1 MTDPFKTCL
10 VLGVALTL
18 APGTL
23 DAEVYRWVDE
33 LGNIV
38 YSDRP
43 RQPEEARAP
52 SPQVAPSQ
60 ELKEPETKSGPA
72 PKEHDVKAF
81 VPPVGSARTGPTKV
95 DEFLELSGARAQ
107 LVGLLR
113 GIAGELRPAPGKMS
127 AKDQAAVDKVLTR
140 ALRHETVYS
149 LVRDAFLPH
158 VDRANLETT
167 AAWLWS
173 PLGRKIVALEIATSE
188 PGFEQKVAEYGTAL
202 KAKPPTN
209 HRIELIQRLDW
220 ATAATEISADLIAAV
235 ARGVTIAV
243 SAAGPAEQRLRP
255 GQIEDRVAQVR
266 ARASQRLRDAH
277 TTSTLYAY
285 RDLTDDELGAY
296 VLFSASEAGR
306 WYSAAMRKATVSALG
321 RAVEQTATEMVRAV
335 PLERWAHAATPAPQQ
350 VK

>member
-1 MTDPFKTCL
+1 MTNPFKACL
-10 VLGVALTL
+10 VLGVGLVL

-33 LGNIV
+33 QGNIM

-43 RQPEEARAP
+43 PQPEEARAP
-52 SPQVAPSQ
+52 APEAARPQ
-60 ELKEPETKSGPA
+60 ELKPPEAKSAPA
-72 PKEHDVKAF
+72 SQRDVKVF
-81 VPPVGSARTGPTKV
+81 VPPVPSARTGPTKV
-95 DEFLELSGARAQ
+95 DELLELSGFRAQ

-113 GIAGELRPAPGKMS
+113 GIARELRSAPAKMS
-127 AKDQAAVDKVLTR
+127 AKDQAAVERVLTR
-140 ALRHETVYS
+140 ALRHETVYG

-167 AAWLWS
+167 AAWLRS

-188 PGFEQKVAEYGTAL
+188 PGAEQKVTEYGAAL
-202 KAKPPTN
+202 KTNPPTN

-220 ATAATEISADLIAAV
+220 ATASTETSADLIAAV
-235 ARGVTIAV
+235 SRGVTIAV
-243 SAAGPAEQRLRP
+243 STAGPAEQRLRP

-266 ARASQRLRDAH
+266 ARASKSLRDAQ
-277 TTSTLYAY
+277 TTSTLYAC
-285 RDLTDDELGAY
+285 RELTDDELEAY

-306 WYSAAMRKATVSALG
+306 WYNAAMRKATVSALG
-321 RAVEQTATEMVRAV
+321 PAIEQATTEMVRAV